1 MDITDAKSR
10 KREAEDKILEVLKEL
25 ERDSGL
31 IVDGL
36 RMHTVEHT
44 DGTTS
49 VMSIDVDVTL

>member
-1 MDITDAKSR
+1 MDIADARHR
-10 KREAEDKILEVLKEL
+10 KREVEDKILEVLKEL